1 MLISIAIYILML
13 AANWKM
19 YQKMGRHGWESI
31 IPGYNMYVL
40 FEEVYGNGWR
50 VFMLLIPFYGWIV
63 LPIMLYVELAKRFG
77 KSGGYGVG
85 MFFLGFIFV
94 TMLAFGSAK
103 YMDGSKAK
111 AETDVV
117 SNVINNVA
125 SGIGN
130 LAKKPEEAAAPAAEP
145 VVEEAAEEA
154 PVAEET
160 VEEAPAAEEAAAETV
175 EE

>member
-1 MLISIAIYILML
+1 MLITMVFYVLWL
-13 AANWKM
+13 AANWKL

-40 FEEVYGNGWR
+40 FQELYGNGWR
-50 VFMLLIPFYGWIV
+50 VFMLLIPFYSIYV
-63 LPIMLYVELAKRFG
+63 AIKLYIDLAKRFG
-77 KSGGYGVG
+77 KNGGYGVG
-85 MFFLGFIFV
+85 LLFLGPTFPIFT

-154 PVAEET
+154 PV
-160 VEEAPAAEEAAAETV
+160 VEEAPAETV